1 MSERSPSMEWRLEAF
16 ENRPSLWKL
25 IEEIVPESE
34 RLEIKE
40 ALGEDLVD
48 ETLDLQNEA
57 STLLEI
63 WQDYREETDKEERD
77 QALQRHLNKLPEPPM
92 IRENLKKEIK
102 MFVEMLQQK
111 AREEGRN
118 SASVLSKEESNVV
131 NYVFESTARP
141 SSSSSRPS
149 TAHSSRDGRQTPMR
163 ATPSSDGSRCTS
175 SLSDHLDSMNDKL
188 NALEIDRITDHL
200 RQLLLEE
207 KEGLLGDIAFL
218 QDCLMEESDYRDQVT
233 SSVEQEPSLKDLR
246 DLGTKLEKEL
256 LHNVTPVAKQPK
268 RRLSES
274 KKQVSLEEKPSLPN
288 RRVSTGLEAHPVPRP
303 PSTSHNR
310 HHHGMVPNRT
320 VTSKSTEATGLP
332 RGQFSPSPPSS
343 ANQSRLTPSPPSSA
357 KTGRPTSAA
366 RFRKMVVECR
376 DNAR

>member
-1 MSERSPSMEWRLEAF
+1 MSERSLSSMEWRLESF
-16 ENRPSLWKL
+16 ESRASLWRL
-25 IEEIVPESE
+25 IEEFVPESE

-48 ETLDLQNEA
+48 ETLDLQNET

-63 WQDYREETDKEERD
+63 WQDYREETDKEEKE
-77 QALQRHLNKLPEPPM
+77 QALQRHLNRLPEPPM
-92 IRENLKKEIK
+92 IRENLKKEVK
-102 MFVEMLQQK
+102 MFVEMLHQR

-118 SASVLSKEESNVV
+118 TASVLSQEESSIVE
-131 NYVFESTARP
+131 YVFDNTAARP

-218 QDCLMEESDYRDQVT
+218 QDCLMEESDYREHVT
-233 SSVEQEPSLKDLR
+233 SPLDLEPSLRDLR

-256 LHNVTPVAKQPK
+256 LHNVTPVTKQPK

-274 KKQVSLEEKPSLPN
+274 KRQTSLEEKPSLPT
-288 RRVSTGLEAHPVPRP
+288 RRISFGSESHPVPRP
-303 PSTSHNR
+303 PSTSHDR
-310 HHHGMVPNRT
+310 HHHSMVPSRT
-320 VTSKSTEATGLP
+320 LTSKNSEASGLS
-332 RGQFSPSPPSS
+332 RGSS
-343 ANQSRLTPSPPSSA
+343 LRL
-357 KTGRPTSAA
+357 RPHLPM
-366 RFRKMVVECR
+366 KVH
-376 DNAR
+376 

>member
-1 MSERSPSMEWRLEAF
+1 MEWRLEAF
-16 ENRPSLWKL
+16 EIRPSLWRL
-25 IEEIVPESE
+25 IEDLVVESE

-63 WQDYREETDKEERD
+63 WQDYREETEKEEKE
-77 QALQRHLNKLPEPPM
+77 QALKRHLSRLPEPPM

-102 MFVEMLQQK
+102 MFVEMLNQK
-111 AREEGRN
+111 AKEEGRN
-118 SASVLSKEESNVV
+118 TTSILSKEESTIVE
-131 NYVFESTARP
+131 YAFDSIKATRP

-200 RQLLLEE
+200 RQLLQEE
-207 KEGLLGDIAFL
+207 KEELLGDITFL
-218 QDCLMEESDYRDQVT
+218 QDCLMEESDYRDNIT
-233 SSVEQEPSLKDLR
+233 STPKPEPSLRDLR

-256 LHNVTPVAKQPK
+256 LQNDTPVAKQPK
-268 RRLSES
+268 RKLSES
-274 KKQVSLEEKPSLPN
+274 KRQFSLEKKPSLNP
-288 RRVSTGLEAHPVPRP
+288 RQVSTGSESHVVPRP
-303 PSTSHNR
+303 PSTPHDR
-310 HHHGMVPNRT
+310 HLQSLLPNRT
-320 VTSKSTEATGLP
+320 LKSKNTDVSGIPHA
-332 RGQFSPSPPSS
+332 QFSSSPPSS
-343 ANQSRLTPSPPSSA
+343 ANQTRMTPSPPSSA
-357 KTGRPTSAA
+357 KTGRPNSAA
-366 RFRKMVVECR
+366 SRFRKMVVECR
-376 DNAR
+376 DSGR

>member
-1 MSERSPSMEWRLEAF
+1 MEWQLEAF
-16 ENRPSLWKL
+16 ESRTSLWRL
-25 IEEIVPESE
+25 IEEFVPESE

-63 WQDYREETDKEERD
+63 WQDYRDETDKEERE
-77 QALQRHLNKLPEPPM
+77 QALQRHLNRLPEPPM

-102 MFVEMLQQK
+102 MFVEMLQQR
-111 AREEGRN
+111 AHEEGRN
-118 SASVLSKEESNVV
+118 SPSILSKEESRIVE
-131 NYVFESTARP
+131 YVFENTAPRP

-149 TAHSSRDGRQTPMR
+149 TAQSSRDGRQTPMR

-188 NALEIDRITDHL
+188 KALEIDRITDHL

-207 KEGLLGDIAFL
+207 KEALLGDIGFL
-218 QDCLMEESDYRDQVT
+218 QDCLMEESGYRDQIT
-233 SSVEQEPSLKDLR
+233 SPVESEPSLKDLR

-274 KKQVSLEEKPSLPN
+274 KKQSSLEEKPSLHN
-288 RRVSTGLEAHPVPRP
+288 RRICNETEAHPVPRP
-303 PSTSHNR
+303 PSATHDR
-310 HHHGMVPNRT
+310 HHHAMTPNRT
-320 VTSKSTEATGLP
+320 LASKSIEGSGLP
-332 RGQFSPSPPSS
+332 RGKFSPSPPAS
-343 ANQSRLTPSPPSSA
+343 ANQSRITPSPPSSA
-357 KTGRPTSAA
+357 KTGRPNSAA

-376 DNAR
+376 DSAR